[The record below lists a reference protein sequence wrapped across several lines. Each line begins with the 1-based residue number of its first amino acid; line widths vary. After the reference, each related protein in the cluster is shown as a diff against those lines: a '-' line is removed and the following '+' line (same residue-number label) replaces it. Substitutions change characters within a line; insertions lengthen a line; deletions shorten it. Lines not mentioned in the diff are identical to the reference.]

1 MRNSDGERPLRV
13 LPTAGKTHD
22 GLCEF
27 LGEVEAQLVRTFS
40 SDAVDQARV
49 ILNPGQ
55 DDRVLRAVLTLAA
68 GLVERLRLAAP
79 T

>member
-1 MRNSDGERPLRV
+1 MMASVNFS
-13 LPTAGKTHD
+13 A
-22 GLCEF
+22 
-27 LGEVEAQLVRTFS
+27 EVEAQLVRTFS

-49 ILNPGQ
+49 IFNPGQ